1 MENKTSTQQVYIDGV
16 HDYNYVIT
24 QTEKETIHALYY
36 SDHAEWANNI
46 RETKAIELIDS
57 GNGVSI
63 KELALEEEEYYL
75 KVEQLHILL
84 RLFATPC
91 VYEISQ
97 PAIKTKF

>member
-1 MENKTSTQQVYIDGV
+1 MENKTSTQEIYTDGL

-36 SDHAEWANNI
+36 SDHAEWANSI

-63 KELALEEEEYYL
+63 NGVSLNDEDYL
-75 KVEQLHILL
+75 RTEQLHILL
-84 RLFATPC
+84 RLFASPC
-91 VYEISQ
+91 VYEITQ